1 MTSDWRNQQGEC
13 GKTTTLPRGDGM
25 EGVSELAAGL
35 RRRAAGLALAV
46 ALGASAL
53 AQAQQGPDKLV
64 KTVAD
69 EVADALH
76 QDEDLRAGSQTKF
89 AELLEQKVA
98 PHFDFERMTRLAV
111 GRGWRQAAPEQQK
124 TLVELFHRLL
134 IRTYSAAYGAYA
146 NITIEVK
153 PLRMKPTDDDV
164 QVHSE
169 IKVPNGAQPLS
180 VDYSMYKSASDW
192 KIYDVTV
199 EGVSLVTTYRSTF
212 AEEIRQGGIDG
223 LIKSLQE
230 KTSAAPASTKKQ
242 Q

>member
-1 MTSDWRNQQGEC
+1 
-13 GKTTTLPRGDGM
+13 M
-25 EGVSELAAGL
+25 EGANELAARL
-35 RRRAAGLALAV
+35 RRRAAGAVLAM
-46 ALGASAL
+46 ALGASGMAL
-53 AQAQQGPDKLV
+53 GQQAPDKLV

-69 EVADALH
+69 EVASALH
-76 QDEDLRAGSQTKF
+76 QDEELRAGSQTKF

-111 GRGWRQAAPEQQK
+111 GRGWRQATPEQQK

-134 IRTYSAAYGAYA
+134 IRTYSAAYSAYA
-146 NITIEVK
+146 DITIEVK
-153 PLRMKPTDDDV
+153 PLRMKATDDDV

-180 VDYSMYKSASDW
+180 VDYSMYKASADW

-212 AEEIRQGGIDG
+212 AEEIRQSGIDG

-230 KTSAAPASTKKQ
+230 KTSAPPAGTRKQ

>member
-1 MTSDWRNQQGEC
+1 
-13 GKTTTLPRGDGM
+13 M
-25 EGVSELAAGL
+25 ESVGELAAGL
-35 RRRAAGLALAV
+35 RRRAAGLALAL
-46 ALGASAL
+46 ALGASGMAL
-53 AQAQQGPDKLV
+53 AQQAPDKLV

-69 EVADALH
+69 EVASALR
-76 QDEDLRAGSQTKF
+76 QDEELRTGSQTKF

-111 GRGWRQAAPEQQK
+111 GRGWRQATPEQQK

-134 IRTYSAAYGAYA
+134 IRTYSAAYSAYA

-153 PLRMKPTDDDV
+153 PLRMKPADDDV

-169 IKVPNGAQPLS
+169 MKVPNGAQPLS
-180 VDYSMYKSASDW
+180 VDYSMYKTSSDW
-192 KIYDVTV
+192 KIYDVIV

-212 AEEIRQGGIDG
+212 AEEIRQSGIDG

-230 KTSAAPASTKKQ
+230 KTSAPLAGTRKQ